1 MTCILDV
8 WTIVNLNSNM
18 YIYQT
23 ELLWLTAMSLM
34 SQVPAPG
41 YCVAVLQ
48 FKALILWFCSLVG
61 CRPPLHSKPKVQRH
75 SMNLTSRHEICW
87 TGDLFIWCEQTG
99 VKTFLQKGYQ
109 NGKKTT
115 MFIYELHPGKSVHFE
130 PKVMEVDGE
139 QMIFLE
145 SIGWWKW
152 FQSLPQGTNPCDI
165 LNVKP
170 CLGLQQHL
178 NLPKLLAKY
187 FLLSPKHVH
196 LRNHRN
202 LLSSFSK
209 SWTLDQQP

>member
-1 MTCILDV
+1 
-8 WTIVNLNSNM
+8 
-18 YIYQT
+18 
-23 ELLWLTAMSLM
+23 
-34 SQVPAPG
+34 
-41 YCVAVLQ
+41 
-48 FKALILWFCSLVG
+48 
-61 CRPPLHSKPKVQRH
+61 
-75 SMNLTSRHEICW
+75 
-87 TGDLFIWCEQTG
+87 
-99 VKTFLQKGYQ
+99 
-109 NGKKTT
+109 
-115 MFIYELHPGKSVHFE
+115 MFIYELHPGNRHFE

-139 QMIFLE
+139 PMIFLE

-202 LLSSFSK
+202 LSSSFSK
-209 SWTLDQQP
+209 STQPWINSHLCRKTGWHRSLWWPHGCRDSYDDHSSQNLQVLGGLKSWICEDLRLVGPINGLKEAGAHWGYLKTI